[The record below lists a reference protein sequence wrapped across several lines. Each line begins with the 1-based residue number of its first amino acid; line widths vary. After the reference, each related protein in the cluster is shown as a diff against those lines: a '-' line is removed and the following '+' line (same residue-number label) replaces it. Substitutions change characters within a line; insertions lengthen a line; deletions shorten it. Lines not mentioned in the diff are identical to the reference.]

1 MRETPLVPSAT
12 ELPPA
17 VLRSP
22 LGALETTFL
31 PAEGMLGTSL
41 RHRGTE
47 LLGPKGIP
55 LLAPWANRLEGD
67 HVALGGRPVDLGGSS
82 LVHRDEHGLPMH
94 GLLGGSRLWKVSA
107 QTNWALAAEL
117 DFGAHPEL
125 LELFPFPH
133 RLALRMDLGA
143 HTLTLRTT
151 VTAGPDEAVPVSF
164 GFHPYLALPTV
175 PRGMWRVELPAMEHL
190 ELDDRGLPTGASEFA
205 ESDCFILGART
216 FDDAY
221 AGLRRGARFA
231 LSGGGHRITVR
242 FDSGYPCAQVFA
254 PETDDVICFEPMTAP
269 ANSLVSGDG
278 LTWVKP
284 GASHTATFSIS
295 VN

>member
-22 LGALETTFL
+22 LGALEATFL
-31 PAEGMLGTSL
+31 PADGMVGASL

-47 LLGPKGIP
+47 LLGPKGIR
-55 LLAPWANRLEGD
+55 LHAPWD
-67 HVALGGRPVDLGGSS
+67 
-82 LVHRDEHGLPMH
+82 
-94 GLLGGSRLWKVSA
+94 GSRLWKVFA
-107 QTNWALAAEL
+107 QTNWALGAEL

-143 HTLTLRTT
+143 HTLTIRTT

-175 PRGMWRVELPAMEHL
+175 PRGMWRVELPAMEQL
-190 ELDDRGLPTGASEFA
+190 ELDDRGIPTGASEFA

-231 LSGGGHRITVR
+231 LSGCGHRITVR

-254 PETDDVICFEPMTAP
+254 PATDDVICFGPMTAP
-269 ANSLVSGDG
+269 MSSLVSGDG
-278 LTWVKP
+278 LTWVAP
-284 GASHTATFSIS
+284 DASHTATFSIS

>member
-1 MRETPLVPSAT
+1 
-12 ELPPA
+12 
-17 VLRSP
+17 
-22 LGALETTFL
+22 
-31 PAEGMLGTSL
+31 
-41 RHRGTE
+41 
-47 LLGPKGIP
+47 
-55 LLAPWANRLEGD
+55 
-67 HVALGGRPVDLGGSS
+67 
-82 LVHRDEHGLPMH
+82 
-94 GLLGGSRLWKVSA
+94 
-107 QTNWALAAEL
+107 
-117 DFGAHPEL
+117 
-125 LELFPFPH
+125 
-133 RLALRMDLGA
+133 
-143 HTLTLRTT
+143 